1 MKRKSKKLNEILNEI
16 IIEKNNR
23 IDNFGFKNCQ
33 DLNPFFYISLSI
45 AIFFEILII
54 YSLYKLKEKKYLKE
68 WFIFVLFL
76 NLSFIITYII
86 SNDKCYNKFL
96 LSIKNPLLTIINI
109 INLIM
114 LIRLFLYIQA
124 IDKKQLNEKIIYWYL
139 IISFAFMMFFF
150 IYLITLFMVFQL

>member
-54 YSLYKLKEKKYLKE
+54 YSLYKLKEKK
-68 WFIFVLFL
+68 
-76 NLSFIITYII
+76 I
-86 SNDKCYNKFL
+86 S
-96 LSIKNPLLTIINI
+96 
-109 INLIM
+109 
-114 LIRLFLYIQA
+114 
-124 IDKKQLNEKIIYWYL
+124 
-139 IISFAFMMFFF
+139 
-150 IYLITLFMVFQL
+150 